1 MRVLVIADP
10 HVPVPPTH
18 YGGTERIVH
27 LLCDGLKDRKYKVDL
42 IAGGGSK
49 AYGGDLTIHYAPSE
63 KYLSRAYRKILFQFL
78 LLKAARKADIVI
90 TFGRPD
96 YLWSIYR
103 TKKPLVVRF
112 ANPLD
117 QDQIDEITKHRR
129 DRLRFIGVSQ
139 DHVSG
144 LEPRSRFSVVYNA
157 VVASRLAFRA
167 VPEQPPY
174 LAFLGRIT
182 ANKGVHLAIAASRDA
197 GMKLIIA
204 GNVSDQEPGAREY
217 FEQVV
222 APEMGDDVQFIG
234 PVDDDAKARLL
245 GGAKALLF
253 PIQWR
258 EPFGIV
264 MIEALACGCPVIG
277 WRNGSVPEVVRD
289 GVTGFVVES
298 MQEMVNA
305 IRQIDEIDRKKCR
318 EEAENR
324 YSQDALVDGDMS
336 VFLDLL
342 EECRRGE

>member
-27 LLCDGLKDRKYKVDL
+27 LLCDGLKHRNHTVDL
-42 IAGGGSK
+42 IAGDGSH
-49 AYGGDLTIHYAPSE
+49 AYGGNLTIHRAPSE
-63 KYLSRAYRKILFQFL
+63 KYLSRAFRKILFQIL

-96 YLWSIYR
+96 YLWSLYK

-117 QDQIDEITKHRR
+117 QDQIDEITQHRR
-129 DRLRFIGVSQ
+129 DRLKFIGVSH
-139 DHVSG
+139 DHITG
-144 LEPRSRFSVVYNA
+144 LEPRSSFSVVCNA
-157 VVASRLAFRA
+157 VVASLIPFRA

-182 ANKGVHLAIAASRDA
+182 ANKGVHLAIAAAREA

-204 GNVSDQEPGAREY
+204 GNVSDKEPGAREY

-222 APEMGDDVQFIG
+222 APELGDEIEFVG
-234 PVDDDAKARLL
+234 PVDDNAKAKLL
-245 GGAKALLF
+245 GGATALLY

-264 MIEALACGCPVIG
+264 MIEAMACGCPVIG

-298 MQEMVNA
+298 MQDMVNA
-305 IRQIDEIDRKKCR
+305 IRRIGVIDRNACR

-324 YSQDALVDGDMS
+324 YSQDALVDGDAR